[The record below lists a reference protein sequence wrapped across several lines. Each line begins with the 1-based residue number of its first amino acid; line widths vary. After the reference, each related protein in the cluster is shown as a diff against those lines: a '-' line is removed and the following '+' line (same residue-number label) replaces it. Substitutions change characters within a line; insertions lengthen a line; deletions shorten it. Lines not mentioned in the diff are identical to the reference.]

1 MDKILFRIH
10 LSYQYHILSIT
21 FDDKQYFVL
30 IIKQETS
37 RGIGPS
43 LDKGWVS
50 HPKRCDIIHISFR
63 GISIWLLLLT

>member
-1 MDKILFRIH
+1 MDK
-10 LSYQYHILSIT
+10 SYSAFTCPINHILSIT

-43 LDKGWVS
+43 LDKGRVS
-50 HPKRCDIIHISFR
+50 HP
-63 GISIWLLLLT
+63 

>member
-37 RGIGPS
+37 RVFTS
-43 LDKGWVS
+43 LDKGQVS
-50 HPKRCDIIHISFR
+50 HTKV
-63 GISIWLLLLT
+63 